1 MALVGIEM
9 IAQWFLANRFEV
21 PTSQPAHVN
30 NQRLSSLVTLVA
42 ALSMITTSLLLL
54 AQRRFWQPRVENDP
68 GCDRCASR
76 HAGTREAPGSG
87 PFCSGAATR
96 YL

>member
-30 NQRLSSLVTLVA
+30 NQRLSSLVTLVR
-42 ALSMITTSLLLL
+42 AL
-54 AQRRFWQPRVENDP
+54 
-68 GCDRCASR
+68 G
-76 HAGTREAPGSG
+76 AGAHNPLIYHGYARARGT
-87 PFCSGAATR
+87 ATGYNR
-96 YL
+96 G